1 MKIYQWID
9 LFPNF
14 INKQEFEFKLRSN
27 SKNMIFIWDQKR
39 LKDQILEL
47 ILQRNMK
54 KKLRLYYYFLI
65 KISKKYNLHILT
77 NIVEK

>member
-1 MKIYQWID
+1 MKIYQRID

>member
-1 MKIYQWID
+1 MKIYQRID
-9 LFPNF
+9 LFQNF